1 MNLFFE
7 FILCFLHF
15 IFYFCIRMEYQ
26 ELWHRLTP
34 MYEPREAQAVVR
46 TLLDGLFDMSLTD
59 IVSGKVSELSAKDQQ
74 LVGEKMDE
82 LAKGEPVQ
90 YVIGYEWFAGR
101 QFKVT
106 PSVLIPRP
114 ETTELCGLVRKDYDH
129 PFCGLQPPEPLR
141 ILDIG
146 TGSGCI
152 AITLALDIP
161 FAEVSAWDIS
171 PDALLVARENARRL
185 GAKVNLELHDMLD
198 GRALPVPDEERKYEV
213 IVSNPPYVCD
223 KERQEM
229 EQNVLDYEPGLAL
242 FVPDDDPL
250 RFYRAIGEYAV
261 KALRNFGLLYF
272 ECNRMFA
279 DDTAD
284 LLKGLGFRSAKVVND
299 QFGNK
304 RFVVAEL

>member
-1 MNLFFE
+1 
-7 FILCFLHF
+7 
-15 IFYFCIRMEYQ
+15 MEYQ

-152 AITLALDIP
+152 AITLAFAIP
-161 FAEVSAWDIS
+161 FA
-171 PDALLVARENARRL
+171 
-185 GAKVNLELHDMLD
+185 
-198 GRALPVPDEERKYEV
+198 
-213 IVSNPPYVCD
+213 
-223 KERQEM
+223 
-229 EQNVLDYEPGLAL
+229 
-242 FVPDDDPL
+242 
-250 RFYRAIGEYAV
+250 
-261 KALRNFGLLYF
+261 
-272 ECNRMFA
+272 
-279 DDTAD
+279 
-284 LLKGLGFRSAKVVND
+284 
-299 QFGNK
+299 
-304 RFVVAEL
+304 